1 MMAQNERGVTWKA
14 DVERALREI
23 GRPAT
28 TSEIYDVVIEN
39 RRQEGRSISKHSR
52 HGIRRILQSE
62 FEIVPT
68 SQSAGIREAS
78 YRFWMPQQE

>member
-1 MMAQNERGVTWKA
+1 MMAQYEKQITWKA
-14 DVERALREI
+14 DIERALRDI

-39 RRQEGRSISKHSR
+39 RRREGRSITKHSR
-52 HGIRRILQSE
+52 HGVRRILQNE

-68 SQSAGIREAS
+68 S
-78 YRFWMPQQE
+78 